1 MNKAFHANPFHSN
14 LGFWR
19 KTMEVKDWITIVSA
33 LIVAIG
39 WFVTGYL
46 NRVKDVAQ
54 KRLEYRL
61 KALEAFL
68 VVWFAIQKNSAP
80 FTQPE
85 FLTQLEDARSKFQLY
100 GFKDEIEWMEKLVS
114 AMEKQNVPAANEM
127 LRTLVPLVRVRIRN
141 ELKIAG

>member
-1 MNKAFHANPFHSN
+1 
-14 LGFWR
+14 
-19 KTMEVKDWITIVSA
+19 MEVNDWITIVSA

-85 FLTQLEDARSKFQLY
+85 FLSQLEDARSKFQLY
-100 GFKDEIEWMEKLVS
+100 GFKDEIAVMERLVA
-114 AMEKQNVPAANEM
+114 AMEKQNVDAANAT
-127 LRTLVPLVRVRIRN
+127 LNTLVPLVRERIRK

>member
-1 MNKAFHANPFHSN
+1 
-14 LGFWR
+14 
-19 KTMEVKDWITIVSA
+19 MEVKDWITIVSA
-33 LIVAIG
+33 CIVAVG

-68 VVWFAIQKNSAP
+68 PVWFLIQKNGAP

-85 FLTQLEDARSKFQLY
+85 FLSQLEDARSKFQLY
-100 GFKDEIEWMEKLVS
+100 GFKDEIDLMELFIS
-114 AMEKQNVPAANEM
+114 AIEHKNLTEANTA
-127 LRTLVPLVRVRIRN
+127 LKKLVPLVRCRIRK
-141 ELKIAG
+141 ELNIKS